1 MDHLWVSFYCLL
13 FPLVAGLMELVP
25 IERPRFNKAP
35 LKTFCPSHWEAAELL
50 LNSLTLQF
58 LSSTE
63 FLEVLT

>member
-1 MDHLWVSFYCLL
+1 MYHLWVSFYCLL
-13 FPLVAGLMELVP
+13 FPLVTGLVELVP

-35 LKTFCPSHWEAAELL
+35 LKTFYPSHWEAAELL

-63 FLEVLT
+63 FLEVLI